1 MVTYWPLPQ
10 GMALTWDLSPTA
22 IHCVAVDPAG
32 QLLACAGGDGTITI
46 LDTSSEQVRIVIL
59 KRLSEE
65 WWVFLQEWSL
75 CGRAGAAPQRVVG
88 QMGAHAHT
96 RVYQSF
102 RFVRLLCMSVV
113 FRQAHIP
120 TLSPDKHIYQPCHF
134 LY

>member
-46 LDTSSEQVRIVIL
+46 LDTSSEQVRIAIL
-59 KRLSEE
+59 KSLSEE

-75 CGRAGAAPQRVVG
+75 CGHEECVWSVPTAQPLLSSAADG
-88 QMGAHAHT
+88 
-96 RVYQSF
+96 
-102 RFVRLLCMSVV
+102 SVIV
-113 FRQAHIP
+113 WR
-120 TLSPDKHIYQPCHF
+120 
-134 LY
+134 